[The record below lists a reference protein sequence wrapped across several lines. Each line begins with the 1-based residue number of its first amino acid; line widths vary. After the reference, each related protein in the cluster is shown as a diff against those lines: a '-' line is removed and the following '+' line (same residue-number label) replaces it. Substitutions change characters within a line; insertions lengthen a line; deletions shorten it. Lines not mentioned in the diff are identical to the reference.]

1 MHKEAT
7 PMNNIIRQWIRQA
20 QTGDGEAVLAI
31 LQVFRPL
38 LYKYA
43 RKYRY
48 CYDSLDEALS
58 TAHLAVLEC
67 IYSFELDGKEEGPA
81 ALRRAVQTAFR
92 RENRHFK
99 AYWQAVERMLFPQEE
114 RAEIALFRHSVCA
127 FETAVQRI
135 ELQDELA
142 PYLQCLTEQE
152 RRFLYLRYVK
162 DYTFDTI
169 GALHGLST
177 SQACKIV
184 GQAVD
189 KVKTKI
195 KGDSLWP
202 AVHPPCGKR
211 NRIH

>member
-1 MHKEAT
+1 
-7 PMNNIIRQWIRQA
+7 MNNIIRQWIRQA

-67 IYSFELDGKEEGPA
+67 MDGKEEGPA

>member
-1 MHKEAT
+1 
-7 PMNNIIRQWIRQA
+7 MNNIIRQWIRQA

-92 RENRHFK
+92 RENRRK
-99 AYWQAVERMLFPQEE
+99 TGISRLIGRLSNGCCSRRRRGQRLLY
-114 RAEIALFRHSVCA
+114 SVIRS
-127 FETAVQRI
+127 VHLIR
-135 ELQDELA
+135 
-142 PYLQCLTEQE
+142 
-152 RRFLYLRYVK
+152 LYSV
-162 DYTFDTI
+162 
-169 GALHGLST
+169 
-177 SQACKIV
+177 
-184 GQAVD
+184 
-189 KVKTKI
+189 
-195 KGDSLWP
+195 
-202 AVHPPCGKR
+202 
-211 NRIH
+211 